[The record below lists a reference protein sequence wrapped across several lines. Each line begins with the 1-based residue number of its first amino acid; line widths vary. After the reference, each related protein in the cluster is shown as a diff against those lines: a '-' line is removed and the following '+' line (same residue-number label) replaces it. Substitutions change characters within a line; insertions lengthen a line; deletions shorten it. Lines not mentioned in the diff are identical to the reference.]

1 MSIKG
6 QGQGGIYY
14 DKSRK
19 LFIATYYERE
29 LKTGESKRK
38 RKTFKTKE
46 EAENF
51 KKNLMYQQ
59 ENPIFIENN
68 GLPLGKLMEINLEN
82 KMKSN
87 LISKS
92 QYERVQ
98 ATQRK
103 ISQTYLY
110 NKKIDEIKSDEIQD
124 YLNSLTNLSNSS
136 IKKIKEQFTQSFKFA
151 IDRGYI
157 SKNPMATV
165 IIPRSDKLDKK
176 VRSLTIEEEKNFVG
190 WLLSQNPREFKFR
203 NIYLIQMFC
212 GLRISEVLA
221 LKRADINLREKKI
234 NVDKTLVTLPDKS
247 VYLSNRPKTKA
258 GIRKVPYPPTL
269 EPFLIEQLEIS
280 KEAKNN
286 NQNMLF
292 KVDNSEFVNR
302 AAVNDTLKRVLK
314 NNFGITG
321 ISTHSLRHTYG
332 TRRIEAGVQ
341 PNVVQKNM
349 GHADIGVTLNVYADV
364 FDEYKQKEQ
373 EKANK
378 YYLTSV
384 LDDDSKRL
392 INNMISGEQYKR
404 LESPSKDIEKEK

>member
-292 KVDNSEFVNR
+292 KVDNSVFVNR

-332 TRRIEAGVQ
+332 TRCIEAGVQ

>member
-165 IIPRSDKLDKK
+165 IIPRSNKLDKK

-302 AAVNDTLKRVLK
+302 AAVNDTLR
-314 NNFGITG
+314 G
-321 ISTHSLRHTYG
+321 TY
-332 TRRIEAGVQ
+332 
-341 PNVVQKNM
+341 
-349 GHADIGVTLNVYADV
+349 
-364 FDEYKQKEQ
+364 
-373 EKANK
+373 
-378 YYLTSV
+378 
-384 LDDDSKRL
+384 
-392 INNMISGEQYKR
+392 
-404 LESPSKDIEKEK
+404 